1 MDELRRLV
9 RDMNNKRSSKITSV
23 VLTAAMLTFAAACS
37 LDTKPEA
44 SELSTAASESDTITA
59 ANESVDASVADYV
72 AVTNIHTFENGK
84 CNDCGMLWPEYFYES
99 LGKLDTDSEPGSWHS
114 VYGPD
119 CDAMLDKGDYV
130 QFSSYDKERA
140 SAYYQHL
147 DEKFNCES
155 CRAGVA
161 TTGGTVKGGIEFA
174 FEEGQNP
181 LGDGTLTYKFMYKLN
196 IDVAPGEFD
205 KVFESKEAFAGSCT
219 LMLCVLD
226 DDGSYNEV
234 WSLKR
239 EETIRKMFEE
249 AGCTYYTRDQII
261 DMFWRD
267 HTKMLESIDYGLND
281 MMNTSLADSGIN
293 WKK

>member
-1 MDELRRLV
+1 
-9 RDMNNKRSSKITSV
+9 MNNKRIIKITSV
-23 VLTAAMLTFAAACS
+23 FLTAAMLAFAAACS

-44 SELSTAASESDTITA
+44 SDPSLAASESDTVTA

-84 CNDCGMLWPEYFYES
+84 CKDCGMLWPVYFYES
-99 LGKLDTDSEPGSWHS
+99 LGKLDKDTEPGSWHS

-140 SAYYQHL
+140 SAYYQHI

-155 CRAGVA
+155 CYAGVA
-161 TTGGTVKGGIEFA
+161 SVDGTVKAGIEFS
-174 FEEGQNP
+174 FEEGKNP
-181 LGDGTLTYKFMYKLN
+181 LGDGTLNYKFMYKLN

-219 LMLCVLD
+219 LLLCVLD

-234 WSLKR
+234 WSSTS
-239 EETIRKMFEE
+239 EEKIKKMFEE
-249 AGCTYYTRDQII
+249 EGCTYYTRDQII
-261 DMFWRD
+261 DMFWKD
-267 HTKMLESIDYGLND
+267 HVNMLESIDYGMKA
-281 MMNTSLADSGIN
+281 MMNTSLADSGVN